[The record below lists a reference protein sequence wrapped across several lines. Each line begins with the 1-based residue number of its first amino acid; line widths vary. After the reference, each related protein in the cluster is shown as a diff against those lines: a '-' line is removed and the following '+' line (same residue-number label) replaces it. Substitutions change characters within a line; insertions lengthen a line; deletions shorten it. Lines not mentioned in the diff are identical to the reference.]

1 MVAYFPMAVGSWTE
15 AEVGTVGNVA
25 EAVVG
30 NVGNG
35 VEAVVDNVGN
45 GAEVGNMAEVEVGNA
60 AEAFDFFDESMQLP
74 HYQDIVQLL
83 VQLLYQIAM
92 PILGILL
99 CLSLCKDYRV
109 SCNSL
114 MLCIL
119 AFLSWAI

>member
-35 VEAVVDNVGN
+35 AEA
-45 GAEVGNMAEVEVGNA
+45 EVGNA

-92 PILGILL
+92 PILGILKL
-99 CLSLCKDYRV
+99 
-109 SCNSL
+109 NSKVL
-114 MLCIL
+114 IIN
-119 AFLSWAI
+119 FENSRKN

>member
-35 VEAVVDNVGN
+35 AEAVADNVGN
-45 GAEVGNMAEVEVGNA
+45 GAEAEVGNMAEVEVGNA

-74 HYQDIVQLL
+74 HFQDIVQLL

-92 PILGILL
+92 PILGILKL
-99 CLSLCKDYRV
+99 
-109 SCNSL
+109 NSKVL
-114 MLCIL
+114 I
-119 AFLSWAI
+119 